1 MSQPLVSC
9 IMPTANRQ
17 KYIPLAIKHFLRQD
31 YPNKELIII
40 DDGKESIAPLLPK
53 DRHIKYLYTPPL
65 GTIGAKR
72 NYACQ
77 QANGDIIMHMDD
89 DDYFASDWIS
99 RQVHFLTTSKADI
112 CGIEHVH
119 FFSPITD
126 TLWLGTALNRNNPAG
141 SQWLNGATLAYW
153 KSFWQLHPFED
164 RQTAEDDKFVTKT
177 GAKVFAH
184 DYIDG
189 CVVILH
195 QHNTTTKYF
204 EESRHKKTELLI
216 LPSQT

>member
-1 MSQPLVSC
+1 MTQPLVSC

-17 KYIPLAIKHFLRQD
+17 KYIPLAIQHFLEQD
-31 YPNKELIII
+31 YPRKELVII
-40 DDGKESIAPLLPK
+40 DDGKQSIASLLPK
-53 DRHIKYLYTPPL
+53 DPQINYFYTEAL

-72 NYACQ
+72 NFAC
-77 QANGDIIMHMDD
+77 AHATGVIIIHMDD
-89 DDYFASDWIS
+89 DDYFAPDWIS
-99 RQVHFLTTSKADI
+99 RQVNFLINSEADI

-126 TLWLGTALNRNNPAG
+126 TLWLGTALNRNNP
-141 SQWLNGATLAYW
+141 SVPQWLNGATLAYW

-204 EESRHKKTELLI
+204 EEAKHKKSSYLF
-216 LPSQT
+216 